1 MLVEKSK
8 AEKSMTGKPNF
19 ALNVIQTYYRQWQ

>member
-8 AEKSMTGKPNF
+8 AEKPMIGKLNF